1 MFCLM
6 NSFSCSR
13 TQQRQ
18 QKVKNV
24 KWLCFA
30 FTRKPRRTFDVRAHN
45 KIICFI
51 RQRKLSPAAR
61 GESDCIDEVIER
73 LSDIRSVYPL
83 MTDLSRE
90 CCVVLP
96 TANI

>member
-1 MFCLM
+1 MPYELIFLLTHTAEATKSQECEM
-6 NSFSCSR
+6 VF
-13 TQQRQ
+13 
-18 QKVKNV
+18 
-24 KWLCFA
+24 CFA

-61 GESDCIDEVIER
+61 GESVCIDEVIER